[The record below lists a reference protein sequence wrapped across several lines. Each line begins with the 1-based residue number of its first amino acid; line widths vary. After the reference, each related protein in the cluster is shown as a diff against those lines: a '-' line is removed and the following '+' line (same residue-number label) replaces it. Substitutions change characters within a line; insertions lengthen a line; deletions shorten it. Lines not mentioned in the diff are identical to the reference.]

1 MGFRGYVRHFWDA
14 ILMLLRRLPI
24 RGLPFEQQQQQQ
36 ELKSSFSMGFRG
48 CVRHF
53 WGAILMLLRPSL
65 PWRFLIRALPF
76 EQQQPPPAAAAAVTS
91 SHQQPPAA
99 TSSSHQ
105 QQQQQESQQQQEEKV
120 AKIIKSSF
128 SIGFRGY
135 VKHFWGAMLMLLRP
149 SLPWC
154 LPIRKLPFEQQQQQ
168 QQEEKVAKFIIFYGL
183 QKLGYIALKCN
194 VSLEAASALDRSSK
208 SVCSALLS

>member
-1 MGFRGYVRHFWDA
+1 
-14 ILMLLRRLPI
+14 MLLRRLPI
-24 RGLPFEQQQQQQ
+24 RGLPFEQQQQQQQQ

-76 EQQQPPPAAAAAVTS
+76 EQQQPPPAAAAAAAAAVTS

-99 TSSSHQ
+99 TSSSHQQ

-168 QQEEKVAKFIIFYGL
+168 QQQQEEKVAKFIIFYGL